1 MRIAITAD
9 PDIPVPPYHYGGI
22 ERIIHMLVQGLVD
35 RSYRVTLFAHRDSQV
50 PCTLIPYPAPK
61 RRPGLTQVQ
70 NMWHVSAHILRGNYD
85 LVHSFG
91 RLAYILPLMPW
102 PIPKIMSY
110 QRAITRR
117 SIRWSQLLGR
127 KSLHFSGCSHQLIH
141 TFADSKQWHV
151 VHNGVPVANYTFRA
165 NVGADAPLV
174 FLGRIEAIKGTH
186 LAIEIARRSNH
197 RLVIAGNIPADH
209 QDYFDSQVVP
219 HLNSTTITYIG
230 PVNDQQKNE
239 LLGNAKA
246 LLMPVLWDEPFGIVM
261 AEALACGTP
270 VIGFRRG
277 AVPEVVEDGIN
288 GFVCSTLDEMIEA
301 VMRIHTIDRYVCR
314 AILVERFSDRAIV
327 NGYQQ
332 LYHALSDKHH

>member
-9 PDIPVPPYHYGGI
+9 PDIPVPPHYYGGI
-22 ERIIHMLVQGLVD
+22 ERIIHILVQGLVD
-35 RSYRVTLFAHRDSQV
+35 RSYHVTLFAHRDSQV

-61 RRPGLTQVQ
+61 GWPGLTLLQ
-70 NMWHVSAHILRGNYD
+70 NMWHVSVHILHGNYD

-117 SIRWSQLLGR
+117 SIRWGQILGR

-141 TFADSKQWHV
+141 TFADSNQWHV
-151 VHNGVPVANYTFRA
+151 VHNGVPTTTYTFRA
-165 NVGADAPLV
+165 EVAADAPLV

-186 LAIEIARRSNH
+186 LAIEVARRSNH
-197 RLVIAGNIPADH
+197 QLIIAGNIPSDH
-209 QDYFDSQVVP
+209 QDYFDTQISP
-219 HLNSTTITYIG
+219 YLNTANITYIG

-239 LLGNAKA
+239 LLGNARV

-277 AVPEVVEDGIN
+277 AVPEVVQDGVN
-288 GFVCSTLDEMIEA
+288 GFVCDTVDEMVEA
-301 VMRIHTIDRYVCR
+301 VRKMHTIDRSTCR
-314 AILVERFSDRAIV
+314 SILEERFSDRAIV
-327 NGYQQ
+327 DGYER
-332 LYHALSDKHH
+332 LYKRIIKGY